1 MIKTRRPV
9 AIAIGLAAAI
19 LPATS
24 VLAAPAAGSNVLYN
38 SLAPYQGNIPSVGGQ
53 AYQFGQIGNEITL
66 TRAGKLAT
74 VVVTLSTWG
83 CQTGGWSTA
92 DCHTTP
98 GAKFTEPIT
107 LNIYRAPATDP
118 FTQPDLPGNGVP
130 GSIIA
135 SVTKTFSIPYR
146 PSMNAAKCSGSSPY
160 DGLGAW
166 FDLTN
171 QTCFA
176 GLMTNISFSVSSLN
190 ISVPKTFVYGIAYN
204 TTTYGAHPYGTGT
217 ACFSTSQGCGYDLL
231 NVGLSNDPAQP
242 QCGRRR
248 LSGHPLVG
256 HVDPGQLLRRRNC
269 RNRDVPD
276 RLAIDDSMLGWLGS
290 AVLTPRR
297 GTSRRSSSPPRP
309 PS

>member
-118 FTQPDLPGNGVP
+118 FTQPDSPGNGVP

-166 FDLTN
+166 FDSTN

-217 ACFSTSQGCGYDLL
+217 ACFSTSQGCGYNSL
-231 NVGLSNDPAQP
+231 NVGLSNDPAN
-242 QCGRRR
+242 
-248 LSGHPLVG
+248 LNVG
-256 HVDPGQLLRRRNC
+256 ADAYPGTLWWDTSTPGNYCDGGTAGTGTFRIE
-269 RNRDVPD
+269 
-276 RLAIDDSMLGWLGS
+276 LAIDNSMLGWW
-290 AVLTPRR
+290 VRR
-297 GTSRRSSSPPRP
+297 C
-309 PS
+309 